1 MADNPLT
8 REVAGRPVWQWG
20 ALAAA
25 GVGLGLLFT
34 RVTAKNNEPGATVD
48 QAAGVSGNLPGI
60 PANRLAAVTQVPGV
74 DEESSSGPRTNAQWA
89 IAASAR
95 VAQSLGA
102 DPFAV
107 EQALSKYLVGRDVT
121 SAERGVI
128 SEAIRLLGAPPEGS
142 PVVGVIADPPPPVNL
157 TPTVPPSDVAPNNG
171 KDVVFSLPDFG
182 GSIEKAAL
190 HFYGDPAKWRNF
202 RVYDPNGNPGEGWIN
217 DQSYRELATG
227 GLAPTT
233 KLVAG
238 PTDRI
243 AD

>member
-1 MADNPLT
+1 MAGNPLA

-25 GVGLGLLFT
+25 GVGLGLVFT
-34 RVTAKNNEPGATVD
+34 RFTGKKNTEPGATVD
-48 QAAGVSGNLPGI
+48 QAAGTSGNLPGI
-60 PANRLAAVTQVPGV
+60 ASARLASVTQVPGY
-74 DEESSSGPRTNAQWA
+74 DDTTTGPRTNAAWA
-89 IAASAR
+89 IDASRR
-95 VAQSLGA
+95 VAQTLGA

-121 SAERGVI
+121 SAERSII
-128 SEAIRLLGAPPEGS
+128 SEAIRLVGPPPEGS
-142 PVVGVIADPPPPVNL
+142 TVVGVIADAPPPSPVQ
-157 TPTVPPSDVAPNNG
+157 PTVPTPIPANNG
-171 KDVVFSLPDFG
+171 KDSVFSLPDFG